1 MTIAAPTVHM
11 NGTSRQELL
20 KQFLDARS
28 ALRTAYSSMCAAA
41 PNGRD
46 YYVQSRDAFTTAQE
60 QHRDRLQ
67 RIEALITEYE
77 TLAEGVIE

>member
-1 MTIAAPTVHM
+1 MSIALPTVHL

-20 KQFLDARS
+20 QQFLAART
-28 ALRTAYSSMCAAA
+28 ALRAARDAMCAAA

-46 YYVQSRDAFTTAQE
+46 YYVQNTGAFSIARD
-60 QHRDRLQ
+60 QHTERLQ
-67 RIEALITEYE
+67 RIEALIAEYE